1 MHCRIATEMYGQ
13 IDTHLSDII
22 YASQSTRS
30 KFRPDY
36 FAKKHHDEE
45 NTTSLV
51 LRAILYPDFCA
62 KGVVARISLGEGCK
76 NHRGG

>member
-1 MHCRIATEMYGQ
+1 MHSRIAMEMYGH

-22 YASQSTRS
+22 
-30 KFRPDY
+30 DY